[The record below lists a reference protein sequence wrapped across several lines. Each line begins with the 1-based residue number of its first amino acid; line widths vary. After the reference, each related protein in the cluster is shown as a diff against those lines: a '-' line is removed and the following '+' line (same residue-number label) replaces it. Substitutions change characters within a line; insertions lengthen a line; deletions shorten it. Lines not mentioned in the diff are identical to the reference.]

1 MLVLAIDTATTR
13 VSAAIGDG
21 GAVIG
26 EVSLAGGRRH
36 AEQLA
41 PAIQYLCREL
51 DVSLGQLAAIAVGIG
66 PGLFTGLR
74 VGVTTA
80 KVMAQ
85 ALRIPVVAV
94 PSLDLVAYPLRHTQ
108 PSRRR
113 GARRPPA
120 RGVLP
125 RPYRPVPDGVQRVSD
140 YAVWQPAELVAEL
153 ESGTDELLLAG
164 DGVAT
169 FRDEFA
175 ALDHAEFAGAGHDAP
190 SAAALVALATA
201 HVEREEFQPQ
211 SEIRPLYL
219 RTSDAEINWDRAEV
233 GGVVAM
239 AALPEAVEP
248 IVHIQAMR
256 RRHVRS
262 VLKIEHEVYPRPWS
276 ASLFLSELAL
286 RSTRAYYVARVGRE
300 LVGYAGLMMTL
311 DDGHVTTIAVDPRWH
326 RHKIGHAVAPGARAG
341 GHRAGRRASPSR
353 SACRTAA
360 RRSSTASSGS
370 ARSASAR
377 TTTRRSTRTRS

>member
-51 DVSLGQLAAIAVGIG
+51 DVSLGQLAAIAVDIG

-85 ALRIPVVAV
+85 ALRIPIVAV
-94 PSLDLVAYPLRHTQ
+94 PSLDLVAYPLRHANRLIVAVLDA
-108 PSRRR
+108 RRR
-113 GARRPPA
+113 EVFAA
-120 RGVLP
+120 S
-125 RPYRPVPDGVQRVSD
+125 YRPVPDGVQRVSD

-175 ALDHAEFAGAGHDAP
+175 ALDRAEFAGVGHDAP
-190 SAAALVALATA
+190 SATALVALATA

-233 GGVVAM
+233 GGV
-239 AALPEAVEP
+239 
-248 IVHIQAMR
+248 
-256 RRHVRS
+256 
-262 VLKIEHEVYPRPWS
+262 
-276 ASLFLSELAL
+276 
-286 RSTRAYYVARVGRE
+286 
-300 LVGYAGLMMTL
+300 
-311 DDGHVTTIAVDPRWH
+311 
-326 RHKIGHAVAPGARAG
+326 
-341 GHRAGRRASPSR
+341 
-353 SACRTAA
+353 
-360 RRSSTASSGS
+360 
-370 ARSASAR
+370 
-377 TTTRRSTRTRS
+377 